1 MTRILPITPHAPEA
15 ERIREAAALLR
26 AGGLV
31 AFPTETVYGLG
42 ANALDPQAVARIFAA
57 KGRPAADPLIVH
69 LASFEQIEAVV
80 GREIPPVA
88 EELARRFWPGP
99 LTLVIRKQPIIPD
112 NVTAGQGTVAVRVP
126 ANPIALALIEEAG
139 VPIAAPSANLF
150 GRTSPTSARH
160 VLDDLGGRID
170 LILDG
175 GPTRI
180 GLESTVL
187 DITASPPRL
196 LRPGGVPFERLQ
208 PLLPDLVL
216 RTVYERE
223 DSAEGLLSPGNLL
236 KHYAPRARL
245 TLLEGPRQACLGQIK
260 SLTAELS
267 GQGQKVGLLLVQED
281 AAALT
286 GLPAEQIVLGSEA
299 DLEQVG
305 RNLFAALRELDQ
317 RGVDVILV
325 RMPPKTSLGLTIW
338 DRLYRA
344 AQGNLIAVE

>member
-1 MTRILPITPHAPEA
+1 MTEILPVNPQAPEP
-15 ERIREAAALLR
+15 ERIRQAAQLLR

-69 LASFEQIEAVV
+69 LSAFAQIETV
-80 GREIPPVA
+80 GREIPPAA

-112 NVTAGQGTVAVRVP
+112 NVTAGQETVAVRVP
-126 ANPIALALIEEAG
+126 ANPIALALIEAAG

-150 GRTSPTSARH
+150 GRTSPTSAQH

-187 DITASPPRL
+187 DITCSPPRL
-196 LRPGGVPFERLQ
+196 LRPGGVPFEQLKR
-208 PLLPDLVL
+208 LLPDLVL
-216 RTVYERE
+216 HTVYET
-223 DSAEGLLSPGNLL
+223 EGAAKGLRSPGALL

-245 TLLEGPRQACLGQIK
+245 TLLEGGREACLK
-260 SLTAELS
+260 RMKTLTSELS
-267 GQGQKVGLLLVQED
+267 AGGQRVGLLVVQED
-281 AAALT
+281 AEALS
-286 GLPAEQIVLGSEA
+286 GLPAEQIVLGRES

-305 RNLFAALRELDQ
+305 RSLFAALRELDR
-317 RGVDVILV
+317 RGVEAILV

-344 AQGNLIAVE
+344 AQGNILAVE